1 MTSIAKKKLVST
13 RLQKLNLTK
22 MYKQIAANK
31 RNTIF
36 IMLGFVLLVTAIGAA
51 IAYFVGD
58 WWVTAWV
65 LIVAAIYALV
75 QYFLAGSL
83 AVAMTGAKEITKHD
97 NPRLYN
103 TVENL
108 AITAGL
114 PMPKVYIINDAAP
127 NAFAT
132 GRDPE
137 HAIVAATTGLL
148 DIMDNKELTAVMAH
162 ELSHVKNY
170 DIRVSMITFG
180 LVCVVGFIS
189 DLGVRMMWLTSHADD
204 DDRSPIGLIVIIL
217 TSLLAPIIASIAQM
231 AVSREREYLADA
243 SAAHLTRYPE
253 GMISALKK
261 LDTHARPM
269 KQQNPATEALFIN
282 NPLRKN
288 AVNNLFSTHPPIEKR
303 IERLEHA
310 KEKF

>member
-1 MTSIAKKKLVST
+1 
-13 RLQKLNLTK
+13 

-31 RNTIF
+31 RNTALIMFFF
-36 IMLGFVLLVTAIGAA
+36 ILLIAAIGWLVAFFMHDYWVA
-51 IAYFVGD
+51 I
-58 WWVTAWV
+58 WV
-65 LIVAAIYALV
+65 LIIATIYAII
-75 QYFLAGSL
+75 QYFVSAKL
-83 AVAMTGAKEITKHD
+83 AVMMTGAKQIRKRD

-108 AITAGL
+108 SIATGL
-114 PMPKVYIINDAAP
+114 PMPKVYIIDDPAP

-132 GRDPE
+132 GRDPA
-137 HAIVAATTGLL
+137 HAVVAATTGLL

-162 ELSHVKNY
+162 EMSHVKNY

-180 LVCVVGFIS
+180 LVCIIGYIT
-189 DLGVRMMWLTSHADD
+189 DLAVRMIFYTNRHDSDD
-204 DDRSPIGLIVIIL
+204 NSPVGVVVLFVV
-217 TSLLAPIIASIAQM
+217 SLLAPLAASLAQL

-243 SAAHLTRYPE
+243 SAAHITRYPE

-269 KQQNPATEALFIN
+269 HRQNPATEGLFIN
-282 NPLRKN
+282 NPLRKG

-303 IERLEHA
+303 IERLEHG
-310 KEKF
+310 KNSF